1 MFCPDFL
8 VLFKL
13 RQRGVK
19 ALSQPSAAFI
29 AGNQDKITS
38 FRAQITKTPWWGGG
52 IACSTRTR
60 KTCVTELIRK
70 TVVLVGMMG
79 AGKTAIGTELARM
92 IGVPFIDSDDE
103 IERAANMSITEI
115 FARDGEAFFR
125 QKEAQVIARLLSGP
139 PGVLSVGGGAF
150 MSPDTRDRIS
160 AQGVSVWL
168 RADLELLW
176 VRVRQKTARPLLRTP
191 NPRQTLA
198 SLLEQRDPVYALA
211 DLTVD
216 ARAEYSITDMARQVF
231 AALEQR
237 PDVLP
242 PAGSDRPAS
251 VPIAGTLPDD
261 EAARRSPG
269 PQSDVRRGQTRNG
282 GSA

>member
-1 MFCPDFL
+1 MTCPEFL
-8 VLFKL
+8 MLFMPRRK
-13 RQRGVK
+13 GVK
-19 ALSQPSAAFI
+19 ALCRRLAGFI

-38 FRAQITKTPWWGGG
+38 FRALITKTPWQGVGTLCD
-52 IACSTRTR
+52 ARAR
-60 KTCVTELIRK
+60 KTCVTKLIRK

-92 IGVPFIDSDDE
+92 MGVPFIDSDDE

-125 QKEAQVIARLLSGP
+125 QKEAQVIARLLAGT

-150 MSPDTRDRIS
+150 LSPETRDRIS
-160 AQGVSVWL
+160 TQGVSVWL

-198 SLLEQRDPVYALA
+198 DLLEQRDPIYALA

-216 ARAEYSITDMARQVF
+216 ARAEYSITDMARQVLV
-231 AALEQR
+231 ALEQR
-237 PDVLP
+237 PDVLIA
-242 PAGSDRPAS
+242 AGSDETDTQVPLRVPAHR
-251 VPIAGTLPDD
+251 D
-261 EAARRSPG
+261 RSK
-269 PQSDVRRGQTRNG
+269 NG
-282 GSA
+282 GHA